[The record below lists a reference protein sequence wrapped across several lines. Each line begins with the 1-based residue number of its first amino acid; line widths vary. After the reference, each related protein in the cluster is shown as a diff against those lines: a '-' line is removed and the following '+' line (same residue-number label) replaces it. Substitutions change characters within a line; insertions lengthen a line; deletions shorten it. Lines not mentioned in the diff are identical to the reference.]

1 MGKPVIDLRSEKPL
15 WDMPHAAYPA
25 ACRAHYYA
33 EVGSDVSWACPFSK
47 HLPICAFGIVF
58 VRSDVG
64 L

>member
-1 MGKPVIDLRSEKPL
+1 MGTFHLDRSGAV
-15 WDMPHAAYPA
+15 WDMPHAAYPI

-33 EVGSDVSWACPFSK
+33 EVGPDVSSWSPFSK

-58 VRSDVG
+58 VRSDVC